1 MMLMGIFMRGAIR
14 KQTLEDMKRFKA
26 FAEGVQE

>member
-14 KQTLEDMKRFKA
+14 KQTLEDMNRFKS
-26 FAEGVQE
+26 FAEGGQE